1 MIKVKISE
9 DVNGQ
14 IKFGQIS
21 KIIIDVE
28 RQKIDFI
35 YKNYLRTSLGDI
47 ELSDASQKSSPFS
60 HTDGVA
66 FKDKNGD
73 IIPVR
78 DSNGD
83 IVMEDITDEEGNVIG
98 TQPKPRLADYSKYYN
113 VLAPTFK
120 VDIAKSIFRVE
131 TVEIPETIIFLDE

>member
-9 DVNGQ
+9 DSNGQ
-14 IKFGQIS
+14 IKFAQMS
-21 KIIIDVE
+21 KVIIDVE

-35 YKNYLRTSLGDI
+35 YKNYLRTGLGDI
-47 ELSDASQKSSPFS
+47 ELSDITQKSSPFS
-60 HTDGVA
+60 HADGVA

-83 IVMEDITDEEGNVIG
+83 IVMEDVTDEDGNVTG
-98 TQPKPRLADYSKYYN
+98 TQPKPRLGDYSKYYN
-113 VLAPTFK
+113 VLAPMFK

-131 TVEIPETIIFLDE
+131 TVEIPETIIFIDD